1 MTDFYVSQGCAS
13 RPKFETS
20 AWKDKHVL
28 RHLLVIF
35 SRPRRVALQG
45 VKITTSWSFQ
55 HVFLN
60 LIRIDLRFEA
70 IVWRQFCLDLSHL
83 VVTRPLKLGCR
94 SCVGDQIFNTK
105 ICLTCCCAPVTSR
118 WYIVFDEVFNLIWF
132 SSELASG
139 LSIKS
144 GMWFVIVGFC
154 FEQSVAIRTRC
165 RWRLRLEDSSWRC
178 LCNHYLL
185 RPGQVRNI
193 NIIVSD
199 GNSKSD
205 HHWSVW
211 KNCND
216 ASIVHNFYS
225 T

>member
-1 MTDFYVSQGCAS
+1 MSVKERKKKKTFLQRPS
-13 RPKFETS
+13 RKSGFPRPFLIQSLMQSKRIMKHGYSFCTNTS
-20 AWKDKHVL
+20 LLLAKAEKARTTRRRREIISELSSSLNVL
-28 RHLLVIF
+28 L
-35 SRPRRVALQG
+35 
-45 VKITTSWSFQ
+45 
-55 HVFLN
+55 
-60 LIRIDLRFEA
+60 
-70 IVWRQFCLDLSHL
+70 
-83 VVTRPLKLGCR
+83 
-94 SCVGDQIFNTK
+94 
-105 ICLTCCCAPVTSR
+105 
-118 WYIVFDEVFNLIWF
+118 DEVFNLIWF

-144 GMWFVIVGFC
+144 GMWFVNVGFC